1 MGASETSAD
10 DIQYGEKTNII
21 KKINSTPHSCS
32 AELLEK
38 KWLGRK
44 AAFGKA
50 VIIFPGLQLHLP
62 LLSYQQGTEENSR
75 FSSKTN
81 S

>member
-1 MGASETSAD
+1 MTYSM
-10 DIQYGEKTNII
+10 GEKTNII
-21 KKINSTPHSCS
+21 KKINSTMHSCPANMS
-32 AELLEK
+32 GEK

-50 VIIFPGLQLHLP
+50 VITFLPWSFHVPLQ
-62 LLSYQQGTEENSR
+62 SYLQGTEENSG
-75 FSSKTN
+75 FSLKMN